1 MNRIAE
7 FYESNHLLILVVFAF
22 FFGIYFLSTKNKKQ
36 DTKPQESKTE
46 EDIKIK
52 ELSISESSS
61 YDAALPIELIPS
73 NSEEFL
79 QILLK
84 TKSAKITTFY
94 KNGTN
99 ESKVWNASKMDRKS
113 NVIHNL
119 RSRPEFRNP
128 NWQKANIIKI
138 VVEVNSNLSGNP
150 ILEKKLKINP
160 IKTNTMTKD
169 SAIQLV
175 NKKLNLNL
183 NSNNTNWSNIND
195 SGIWSIEPNCD
206 RKSQKLHL
214 LLHNNLSNK
223 IHVFEIPAN
232 HDLYEKLY
240 VRDKK
245 GVFRLVFKISD
256 TEFIETLENINFKN
270 FHKGVVEY

>member
-7 FYESNHLLILVVFAF
+7 FYESNHLLILIVFAF
-22 FFGIYFLSTKNKKQ
+22 FFGIYFLSAKNKKK

-61 YDAALPIELIPS
+61 YDTALPIELIPS

-84 TKSAKITTFY
+84 TKSATITTFY

-99 ESKVWNASKMDRKS
+99 ESKVWKASKMDRKS
-113 NVIHNL
+113 NVIGNL
-119 RSRPEFRNP
+119 RSRLEFRNG
-128 NWQKANIIKI
+128 NWQKANIVKV
-138 VVEVNSNLSGNP
+138 VVEVNNYLSGNP

-160 IKTNTMTKD
+160 IKTYTMTKD

-183 NSNNTNWSNIND
+183 NSNNTNWSNINAD
-195 SGIWSIEPNCD
+195 GIWSIEPNCG
-206 RKSQKLHL
+206 RRAHKLYL
-214 LLHNNLSNK
+214 LLNNNRSNR